1 MKHSGTADL
10 VSSKNM
16 KNHLRQHIIQGLGK
30 VPDNLD
36 TVLDAFVEKKAK
48 RNELLLQEG
57 DICRHVY
64 FIVKGCVQVFVIAEN
79 GTESTREF
87 YFENQW
93 VTDIFGFQNQLPSK
107 EYIRC
112 VELCHLLA
120 ISFDQ
125 FQAMSAAFP
134 PFLQMYRQILEVSYN
149 NTVYRVNTFTS
160 MNALERINWL
170 HEHKPKMLTRLS
182 SRLVASYLGIS
193 PETFTRLK
201 GKL

>member
-1 MKHSGTADL
+1 
-10 VSSKNM
+10 M
-16 KNHLRQHIIQGLGK
+16 KNHLRQHIIERLGQ
-30 VPDNLD
+30 VPENLD
-36 TVLDAFVEKKAK
+36 TVLEAFTEKKTK

-64 FIVKGCVQVFVIAEN
+64 FIVKGCLQVFVIAEN

-87 YFENQW
+87 YFEDQW
-93 VTDIFGFQNQLPSK
+93 TTDIFGFQNQLPSK

-112 VELCHLLA
+112 VEPCHLLA
-120 ISFDQ
+120 ISYDQ
-125 FQAMSAAFP
+125 FQKMGAAFP
-134 PFLQMYRQILEVSYN
+134 PFLKVYQQILEVSYN

-182 SRLVASYLGIS
+182 SKLVASYLGIS